1 MWCACIGLPYEWI
14 SPLEFLKS
22 FRWSISSISIY
33 YAPESDF
40 RVTSYDLL
48 NFSRA
53 SVVRFRVSRYIMR
66 LNRTSEWKVM
76 TIWISWELL
85 LFIFKRLDI
94 SWASSIHPSQK
105 LWPSDIAESFRVQ
118 FQASPYIVRL
128 NRTSKWK
135 VMTIWITREHSLFH
149 FERLDIL
156 CTRIGLPFDKLW
168 PFEFLENFRCS
179 ISRVLI

>member
-1 MWCACIGLPYEWI
+1 
-14 SPLEFLKS
+14 
-22 FRWSISSISIY
+22 
-33 YAPESDF
+33 
-40 RVTSYDLL
+40 
-48 NFSRA
+48 
-53 SVVRFRVSRYIMR
+53 MR

-135 VMTIWITREHSLFH
+135 VMTIWITREHLLFIFQH
-149 FERLDIL
+149 LDISWASHIHPSQTL
-156 CTRIGLPFDKLW
+156 WPFDFAKSFRVQFLASWYIMRLNWTSEWKVMTIFEHLDISWASHIDPIKKLW
-168 PFEFLENFRCS
+168 PFEFTESFHVQFWS
-179 ISRVLI
+179 V